1 MMQIAFYKAPG
12 TWIDGAIRLV
22 TRSKYSHC
30 EVVIDGVCWSASIQ
44 DGGIRQKRML
54 LNPERWDVV
63 TIPDSP
69 RARQWFLEHEGQG
82 YDFWGVF
89 RFLIPFVPQREDR
102 WFCSEASL
110 EALRDI
116 LRELFG
122 GEFEAALD
130 SSKTHPGALAR
141 IFGLDL

>member
-12 TWIDGAIRLV
+12 TWVDKAIRLV

-44 DGGIRQKRML
+44 DKGVRQKRMW
-54 LNPERWDVV
+54 LNPDRWDVV
-63 TIPDSP
+63 DVPDSP
-69 RARQWFLEHEGQG
+69 GALKWFLEHEGQG

-89 RFLIPFVPQREDR
+89 RFLIPFIPQRGNL

-110 EALRDI
+110 EALRDV
-116 LRELFG
+116 LRQLFG
-122 GEFEAALD
+122 AEFEASLD